1 MTYQALYRKYR
12 PRRFADVVGQEH
24 ITRTLQ
30 NALKEGHVVHA
41 YLFSGPRGTGKTTI
55 ARILAAAVNCLDL
68 KDGEPCGECESC
80 KTIATGSWG
89 LIEIDGASNNSVED
103 IRELQARIH
112 SVPINAQ
119 RQVYIIDEVH
129 QLSSSAFNAFLK
141 TLEEPPEHAM
151 FILATT
157 EPGKLLPTVMS
168 RCQHYAFRRIPAP
181 EIAETLK
188 GILKTEKIPYED
200 EAVNLVARLADGA
213 LRDAESIL
221 DQLIAFDRRSLSLES
236 CRKVLGT
243 VDEDLLFE
251 LAGAV
256 LKTDSGGIIN
266 ATEGFATAGR
276 DFTLVLKD
284 LTGLFRDS
292 LIASLDESALKGEG
306 RSDDY
311 IKRAKTLKGTL
322 SIDSVSK
329 IIASLAKKSVEM
341 RYELEKR
348 ILFET
353 CLLELAQR
361 LARAMKAPV
370 KSETHPSPPGK
381 GRASAVATA
390 PGAVE
395 KTSVPDVPPD
405 MPYPVD
411 DHEDASPV
419 DAKPVETPA
428 VPVDQAP
435 LVEDTIEVND
445 PVAEWDNLLKMV
457 ARSSIAKAVILSKGS
472 PISFKDDILR
482 IEYEPGAT
490 LMGSG
495 LNEPQIKDELERII
509 GHILDKQVMIE
520 VEMKRPDETGSQ
532 AGLFEGEGNPD
543 VVELK
548 GIIEDQIIKKFGS
561 ARIRHIGE
569 IKDK

>member
-1 MTYQALYRKYR
+1 
-12 PRRFADVVGQEH
+12 
-24 ITRTLQ
+24 
-30 NALKEGHVVHA
+30 
-41 YLFSGPRGTGKTTI
+41 
-55 ARILAAAVNCLDL
+55 
-68 KDGEPCGECESC
+68 
-80 KTIATGSWG
+80 
-89 LIEIDGASNNSVED
+89 
-103 IRELQARIH
+103 
-112 SVPINAQ
+112 
-119 RQVYIIDEVH
+119 
-129 QLSSSAFNAFLK
+129 
-141 TLEEPPEHAM
+141 
-151 FILATT
+151 
-157 EPGKLLPTVMS
+157 MS

-188 GILKTEKIPYED
+188 GILKTEKIKYED

-221 DQLIAFDRRSLSLES
+221 DQLIAFDRSNLSLEN

-251 LAGAV
+251 LAEAV

-292 LIASLDESALKGEG
+292 LIASLDESTLKGEG
-306 RSDDY
+306 SSEEY
-311 IKRAKTLKGTL
+311 IKRAKTLRGTL
-322 SIDSVSK
+322 SVDSVSK
-329 IIASLAKKSVEM
+329 IIASLAKKSGEM

-361 LARAMKAPV
+361 LARVMKVPV
-370 KSETHPSPPGK
+370 KTETHPTPPGK

-390 PGAVE
+390 PGAVKE
-395 KTSVPDVPPD
+395 TSLPDIPPD
-405 MPYPVD
+405 IPLPGD
-411 DHEDASPV
+411 DHKEASPV

-428 VPVDQAP
+428 APVVQTP

-445 PVAEWDNLLKMV
+445 PVKEWDNLLKMV

-472 PISFKDDILR
+472 PISFNDDILR
-482 IEYEPGAT
+482 IEYEPHAT
-490 LMGSG
+490 LMGNG

-509 GHILDKQVMIE
+509 GNILDKQVMIE
-520 VEMKRPDETGSQ
+520 VAMKRPDEEGSQ

-548 GIIEDQIIKKFGS
+548 GIIDEQIIKKFGS

-569 IKDK
+569 IKEK